1 MIKGL
6 IKKDL
11 YNLAAYKTSMIIMV
25 LFCGIAII
33 GSKAVTYGP
42 VIICTMVG
50 MIALS
55 TFNYDEIA
63 KSNKYVLTL
72 PTNRK
77 EIVKSKYILAIG
89 SAIVGGIIGVR
100 FQNPSNKILSFI
112 LSLAGGLMTSILSF
126 DLIPEALKI
135 ASITNVI
142 LGIALGIFCMIVCNY
157 LVDKK
162 FTENSQML
170 RSIKE
175 ENKKDLLRAGI
186 VTSIGLA
193 IHNFPEGLAIG
204 SGFGASLTLGYS
216 LAIAICIHDIPE
228 GISMAV
234 PMKNGGMK
242 TSKVLYYVILSGVT
256 TGIGALIGKIIGGI
270 SQDVIAVCLSFAAGA
285 MLYIVSGELIPE
297 SNKIYDGKAST
308 IGTIIGFILGLIAV
322 NI

>member
-1 MIKGL
+1 MYDLLKVAMLGL
-6 IKKDL
+6 
-11 YNLAAYKTSMIIMV
+11 
-25 LFCGIAII
+25 FFG
-33 GSKAVTYGP
+33 
-42 VIICTMVG
+42 
-50 MIALS
+50 
-55 TFNYDEIA
+55 TFGT
-63 KSNKYVLTL
+63 TL
-72 PTNRK
+72 
-77 EIVKSKYILAIG
+77 
-89 SAIVGGIIGVR
+89 GGIIGVR

-175 ENKKDLLRAGI
+175 ENKKD
-186 VTSIGLA
+186 IGLA

-297 SNKIYDGKAST
+297 SNKIYEGKAST